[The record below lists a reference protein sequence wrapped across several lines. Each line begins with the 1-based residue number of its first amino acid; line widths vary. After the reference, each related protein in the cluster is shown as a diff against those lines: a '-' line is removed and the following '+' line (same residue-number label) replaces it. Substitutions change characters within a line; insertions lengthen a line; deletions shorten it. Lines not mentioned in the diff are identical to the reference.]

1 MISLILKLTWFH
13 FFLWLLCCFSASIYN
28 RTSQNCAFAVFDFS
42 TSLFS
47 NLLSSG
53 FYLYCS
59 TSIVLSKPPAISTL
73 WKLSVKF
80 VLIWFDLGVAL
91 DRVDSFLL
99 FHTLSLLGFHHT
111 AFLGFLGFP
120 LRHVFRSLFVYLI
133 FSTISLLQCPS
144 FQPLN
149 SFSFLYTL
157 ILLVNSSSI
166 IIYLQ
171 PRRFAWILN
180 FYD

>member
-28 RTSQNCAFAVFDFS
+28 RTSQNWAFAVFDFS
-42 TSLFS
+42 TSLLS
-47 NLLSSG
+47 KLLSSG

-59 TSIVLSKPPAISTL
+59 ASIVLSKPPAISTL

-120 LRHVFRSLFVYLI
+120 LRHVFSVSLCLSYFFHNFIIAVPK
-133 FSTISLLQCPS
+133 FSALKFLFFSIHTHSLGKLLQHH
-144 FQPLN
+144 
-149 SFSFLYTL
+149 Y
-157 ILLVNSSSI
+157 ISS
-166 IIYLQ
+166 LDVLHE
-171 PRRFAWILN
+171 F
-180 FYD
+180 